1 MIAKIGLDKGVNTTD
16 SPEIHVD
23 DPENEIDDAVNP
35 GVGPD
40 DGVDPEIC
48 IALDGKDALTDSSRF
63 DQEDCSQIGPV
74 VNVKT
79 GSGMV
84 DSRLHLNC
92 ALGTGPAFGRDNI
105 NTVNPTETGSE
116 NDPTTNPDK
125 IIKWSKLHG
134 TQTNIYTGVQIIT
147 FCQKFSYAFTVSMAT
162 DTKIEH
168 HNYCDYSLIM
178 NIDADAMGDKTVRS
192 LRLHHRDRHL
202 SNCNFDIKHDISVGG
217 MHYEGMHSK
226 PSEKNDENDF
236 PSIKESQ
243 TSGCIEDYS
252 QHLHVTENT
261 DMTLGAVSILLDMKT
276 SNKIVVNSAAS
287 YTSFNGAGSYVVTV
301 AINEAV
307 MAGSNTKITV
317 TQSES
322 NIQRDLQPAYVHDDV
337 SMNPNHH
344 DSNTFDLHVHCTN
357 VIFKLFARGLTS
369 YEQYTPALD
378 QQNMLKWAMVLGDYD
393 SIRNNNDSYSDS
405 SEFFDNSTTAVI
417 HDIDFYIHPYDF
429 GVIISFWC
437 NLSVCLT
444 IIKYG
449 VSNRLPATT
458 FENVYG
464 GSTAFHSVSYHATLE
479 IIMYLFRYNVISVFS
494 AIYISVITDAEV
506 VSAHAHLCYSILTF
520 KSFIIS
526 ILTSSIGAVCIFAK
540 ANKDV
545 NRSTGFE
552 FSAFVG
558 GDDSNI
564 LVYTS
569 SKFGVGTNP
578 DVRFVLT
585 DCSSDCDIMN
595 MYDSTNCVVFKCYI
609 DHSVIFSSS
618 DVFDIHT
625 YITSILLDC
634 KSFSVDTISCETG
647 LTLITNDFHHHF
659 TTGNEIQDGPDELY
673 CKLDEQ
679 SLETNME
686 ICPGSALA
694 ISATIFE
701 FETSN
706 DCIIFSNMQTDQCT
720 GDSNTFY
727 EIEPAVSIGE
737 CTAATTATT
746 TAPTTTTTTKPLLL
760 AYLFGG
766 G

>member
-1 MIAKIGLDKGVNTTD
+1 
-16 SPEIHVD
+16 
-23 DPENEIDDAVNP
+23 
-35 GVGPD
+35 
-40 DGVDPEIC
+40 
-48 IALDGKDALTDSSRF
+48 
-63 DQEDCSQIGPV
+63 
-74 VNVKT
+74 
-79 GSGMV
+79 
-84 DSRLHLNC
+84 
-92 ALGTGPAFGRDNI
+92 
-105 NTVNPTETGSE
+105 
-116 NDPTTNPDK
+116 
-125 IIKWSKLHG
+125 
-134 TQTNIYTGVQIIT
+134 
-147 FCQKFSYAFTVSMAT
+147 
-162 DTKIEH
+162 
-168 HNYCDYSLIM
+168 
-178 NIDADAMGDKTVRS
+178 
-192 LRLHHRDRHL
+192 
-202 SNCNFDIKHDISVGG
+202 
-217 MHYEGMHSK
+217 
-226 PSEKNDENDF
+226 
-236 PSIKESQ
+236 
-243 TSGCIEDYS
+243 
-252 QHLHVTENT
+252 
-261 DMTLGAVSILLDMKT
+261 
-276 SNKIVVNSAAS
+276 
-287 YTSFNGAGSYVVTV
+287 
-301 AINEAV
+301 
-307 MAGSNTKITV
+307 
-317 TQSES
+317 
-322 NIQRDLQPAYVHDDV
+322 
-337 SMNPNHH
+337 
-344 DSNTFDLHVHCTN
+344 
-357 VIFKLFARGLTS
+357 
-369 YEQYTPALD
+369 
-378 QQNMLKWAMVLGDYD
+378 
-393 SIRNNNDSYSDS
+393 
-405 SEFFDNSTTAVI
+405 
-417 HDIDFYIHPYDF
+417 
-429 GVIISFWC
+429 
-437 NLSVCLT
+437 VCLT

-506 VSAHAHLCYSILTF
+506 VSAHAHLGCSIRTF
-520 KSFIIS
+520 KSFIVS

-545 NRSTGFE
+545 NRSIGIE

-564 LVYTS
+564 FVYTS
-569 SKFGVGTNP
+569 SKFGIGTNP
-578 DVRFVLT
+578 EVRFVLT

-595 MYDSTNCVVFKCYI
+595 IYDSTNSAIFKC
-609 DHSVIFSSS
+609 DFGPSVIFSSS
-618 DVFDIHT
+618 DVFDIHA

-727 EIEPAVSIGE
+727 EIEPATSIGE

-746 TAPTTTTTTKPLLL
+746 KAPTTTTTTKPLLL